1 MIKKL
6 VLAIFL
12 LLITANLSYAMIVS
26 SVNQGEHFPGE
37 ESNLDI
43 TIKNTINAD
52 AEDVSLNLVFT
63 NLPFIPIG
71 GSERSTDKLKED
83 KEKTLSYIVKSS
95 QDIAPG
101 NYNIPYV
108 LSYTDSNN
116 ERITKQGSLGV
127 VVSANT
133 ELKISTELDN
143 NVLGQKGKITLK
155 IVNSGFGE
163 IKFVNVKINP
173 EGYTLLSSS
182 NDYIGNI
189 GSDDFETSSFDVIF
203 NENSPRLTGV
213 IEYKDFNNN
222 DKIENINLPLK
233 VYSREEALNFGVIQ
247 NSKAST
253 YVGIVIAL
261 IILFFIYRFI
271 RKRLRRNNKK

>member
-43 TIKNTINAD
+43 TIKNTINAN

-71 GSERSTDKLKED
+71 GSERSTNKLKED

-108 LSYTDSNN
+108 LSYTDSSN

-155 IVNSGFGE
+155 IVNSGFGD

-233 VYSREEALNFGVIQ
+233 VYSREEAVNFGVIQ
-247 NSKAST
+247 NSKVPI
-253 YVGIVIAL
+253 YIGIVIAL